1 MLNIM
6 KKKNIKF
13 KIITFGILITTVFT
27 SCEKLLE
34 IELNDRIPNDY
45 AITSTRDLQLVLNGA
60 YDGLQSGSLLG
71 GNPVLYAELLA
82 DDAIIGN
89 EQKLNRFGKYEI
101 YSMTTSP
108 QITEIA
114 SFWSAAY
121 SAINRA
127 NNVIYAIDNNLI
139 DDSDFDLY
147 KDKLKGEAL
156 FIRAVA
162 HFELVRFFAKPYDVD
177 NRGNNSQLGIPYR
190 LLPSFLPDSL
200 DAPRESVEVVYANI
214 IADLTA
220 SKTLLESAGVL
231 TALSTASAMASTAML
246 ARVCFFSGD
255 YINAAQ
261 YADEV
266 IESTYYELA
275 DNVTEIFNLSGNV
288 SNPEVI
294 FQIVNIVTD
303 NSNSLIDAYSRAKNP
318 LFQTNSTIYNMY
330 NANDQRRNLITK
342 YFVVYYVKK
351 YDESLLDG
359 VSQPLNRVYLRLAEM
374 HLIRAE
380 ANLIPGGNGNAI
392 DAFESYNALRM
403 RAFGDNYTPETV
415 ALNDLL
421 DSVRN
426 ERRRELCFEGDRYHN
441 LKRLKLPLRN
451 GLEWNS
457 DAPIFKI
464 PADEMSGNSL
474 MVQNP

>member
-1 MLNIM
+1 M
-6 KKKNIKF
+6 KHIIIKSKKIAVYLF
-13 KIITFGILITTVFT
+13 VIIALS

-34 IELNDRIPNDY
+34 IDLNDRIPNDS

-71 GNPVLYAELLA
+71 GNPVIYADLLA

-114 SFWSAAY
+114 DLWSSAY

-127 NNVIYAIDNNLI
+127 NNVIYAIDNNLV
-139 DDSDFDLY
+139 DDSDFELY

-177 NRGNNSQLGIPYR
+177 NIGNNTQLGIPYR

-200 DAPRESVEVVYANI
+200 NAPRESVEVVYANI
-214 IADLTA
+214 ITDLTE
-220 SKTLLESAGVL
+220 SKLLLESAGVL
-231 TALSTASAMASTAML
+231 TAVGTASAMSSTAML

-255 YINAAQ
+255 YIHAAQ

-266 IESTYYELA
+266 IESTYYELSEE
-275 DNVTEIFNLSGNV
+275 VTDVFSLSGNE

-294 FQIVNIVTD
+294 FQIINIETD
-303 NSNSLIDAYSRAKNP
+303 NSNSLIETYSRLKNP
-318 LFQTNSTIYNMY
+318 LFQTNSELYDMY
-330 NANDQRRNLITK
+330 DANDQRRDLITK
-342 YFVVYYVKK
+342 YFVIYYVKK
-351 YDESLLDG
+351 YDESLVDG

-380 ANLIPGGNGNAI
+380 SNLIPGGAGNVV
-392 DAFESYNALRM
+392 DAFDSYNTLRM
-403 RAFGDNYTPETV
+403 RAFGDNYVPETV
-415 ALNDLL
+415 TLDDLL

-441 LKRLKLPLRN
+441 LKRLKLPLRD
-451 GLEWNS
+451 GVQWNA
-457 DAPIFKI
+457 DAPILKI
-464 PADEMSGNSL
+464 PADEMSGNNL
-474 MVQNP
+474 MEQNP

>member
-1 MLNIM
+1 M
-6 KKKNIKF
+6 KKSIIKSK
-13 KIITFGILITTVFT
+13 KIVVYLFVIIAFT

-34 IELNDRIPNDY
+34 IDLNDRIPNDS

-71 GNPVLYAELLA
+71 GNPVIYAELLA

-127 NNVIYAIDNNLI
+127 NNVIYAIDNNLV
-139 DDSDFDLY
+139 DDSDFELY

-156 FIRAVA
+156 FIRAAA
-162 HFELVRFFAKPYDVD
+162 HFELVRFFAKAYDVD
-177 NRGNNSQLGIPYR
+177 NKGNNTQLGIPYR

-200 DAPRESVEVVYANI
+200 NAPRETVEVVYANI
-214 IADLTA
+214 IADLTE
-220 SKTLLESAGVL
+220 SKTLLESVGVM
-231 TALSTASAMASTAML
+231 TSNSSASAMSSTALL

-255 YINAAQ
+255 YFLAAQ

-266 IESTYYELA
+266 IESTYYELSE
-275 DNVTEIFNLSGNV
+275 DVTEVFSLSGNE

-294 FQIVNIVTD
+294 FQIVNIETD
-303 NSNSLIDAYSRAKNP
+303 NSNSLIDAYSRSKNP
-318 LFQTNSTIYNMY
+318 LFQTNSTLYNMY
-330 NANDQRRNLITK
+330 SANDQRRNLITK

-359 VSQPLNRVYLRLAEM
+359 TSQPLNRIYIRLAEM

-380 ANLIPGGNGNAI
+380 ANLIPGGAGNSI
-392 DAFESYNALRM
+392 DAFDSYNALRM
-403 RAFGDNYTPETV
+403 RAFGDNYSPETV
-415 ALNDLL
+415 ALDDLL

-441 LKRLKLPLRN
+441 LKRLKLPLRD
-451 GLEWNS
+451 GVQWNA

-464 PADEMSGNSL
+464 PADEMSGNNL
-474 MVQNP
+474 MEQNP